1 MPTQTFTTSGTWT
14 APADLASGSTQVY
27 AWGEG
32 GNGAAAANAVRS
44 GGGGGGGAFGGESA
58 LGGITPGSTVLTI
71 TIGTGGTG
79 TNTTVTG
86 GSVTVQ
92 ANAGANAA
100 TTNGGAGGTAGSNS
114 IAFAGGTGG
123 LGQTG
128 TSKSGGGGGGSAGS
142 TGAGGAASTFTGG
155 TAGTGAAGPPSLAGA
170 AGPNGTTN
178 TAGANGNAPG
188 SGAAGG
194 GDLGNNAGGTGGP
207 GQVVIEW
214 SITTVTSTGSFAL
227 APLAFSA
234 SGSTLTSSTG
244 SFSLA
249 PLKFSGTAT
258 VAAAATVP
266 GGLLNIA
273 PGPTW
278 LALYKPGL
286 PRPHPPAPAPAT
298 KAVRGSLALAPL
310 AFSGTGT
317 VRNLFIF
324 IGHYPVSYP
333 DYVDATTLEMLSC
346 LPGDSYNM
354 YVVSFRP
361 GLTDPPLDG
370 RWLGVPGLG
379 DEVIFVPA
387 YADALVIARAH
398 NAALQAVNAVKP
410 FWQATGGTPR
420 IREEEPREP
429 SEASKTIARARAR
442 NAELQARRARGEKI

>member
-1 MPTQTFTTSGTWT
+1 LPTQTFTTSGSWT
-14 APADLASGSTQVY
+14 APSDLASGSVQVY

-58 LGGITPGSTVLTI
+58 LGGITAGSTVLTI

-155 TAGTGAAGPPSLAGA
+155 AAGTGAAGLAGA

-178 TAGANGNAPG
+178 TAGASGNAPG

-194 GDLGNNAGGTGGP
+194 GDLGNNAGGTGAP

-214 SITTVTSTGSFAL
+214 SIATVTSTGSFAF
-227 APLAFSA
+227 APLAFNA

-249 PLKFSGTAT
+249 PLRLSGTGT
-258 VAAAATVP
+258 VTAAATVP

-286 PRPHPPAPAPAT
+286 PRPRPPAPAPAA
-298 KAVRGSLALAPL
+298 KAVMGSVALAPF

-317 VRNLFIF
+317 VRNLFVF
-324 IGHYPVSYP
+324 AGHYPVSYP
-333 DYVDATTLEMLSC
+333 DYVDNSTLEMLSC
-346 LPGDSYNM
+346 VPGQSYGM
-354 YVVSFRP
+354 YVVSFRA
-361 GLTDPPLDG
+361 GLTDPPPDG
-370 RWLGVPGLG
+370 RWLGESPLP
-379 DEVIFVPA
+379 DEIIFVRT
-387 YADALVIARAH
+387 YREALAVARAH
-398 NAALQAVNAVKP
+398 NAVLQAVNIAKP
-410 FWQATGGTPR
+410 FWQATGG
-420 IREEEPREP
+420 IPREQEKP
-429 SEASKTIARARAR
+429 GELSEASKTIARARAR
-442 NAELQARRARGEKI
+442 NAELQARRARGENI